1 LQELLTGANMAEVIV
16 ATIEVTETSPNSFS
30 VTVHGS
36 QVTMHQVS
44 IKPDYAKQ
52 LLTTPHTIAE
62 LVAASFDFL
71 LDRESNSSILRSF
84 DLSVIERYFP
94 EYPKAISRY
103 LK

>member
-1 LQELLTGANMAEVIV
+1 M

-36 QVTMHQVS
+36 QVTTHQVS
-44 IKPDYAKQ
+44 VKPEYAKQ
-52 LLTTPHTIAE
+52 LLTTPHTINE
-62 LVAASFDFL
+62 LVAASFSFL

-94 EYPKAISRY
+94 EFPKTISLY

>member
-1 LQELLTGANMAEVIV
+1 MAEAIV

-30 VTVHGS
+30 VTVHGPH
-36 QVTMHQVS
+36 VTTHHVS
-44 IKPDYAKQ
+44 VNPDYAKQ
-52 LLTTPHTIAE
+52 LVSTPHTLTE
-62 LVAASFDFL
+62 LVTASFDFL

-94 EYPKAISRY
+94 EYPKALSRY

>member
-1 LQELLTGANMAEVIV
+1 MMAN
-16 ATIEVTETSPNSFS
+16 IEVSETSPNSFS
-30 VTVHGS
+30 VTVHAA
-36 QVTMHQVS
+36 QITTHQVS
-44 IKPDYAKQ
+44 VNPGYARQ
-52 LLTTPHTIAE
+52 LLSTQHTLTE
-62 LVAASFDFL
+62 LVVASFNFL

>member
-1 LQELLTGANMAEVIV
+1 MAEAIV

-36 QVTMHQVS
+36 HVTTHHVS
-44 IKPDYAKQ
+44 VNPDYAKQ
-52 LLTTPHTIAE
+52 LLSTPHTLTE
-62 LVAASFDFL
+62 LVTASFNFL

-94 EYPKAISRY
+94 EYPKALSRY

>member
-1 LQELLTGANMAEVIV
+1 MAEAIV

-30 VTVHGS
+30 VTVHGWH
-36 QVTMHQVS
+36 VTTHHVS
-44 IKPDYAKQ
+44 VNPDYAKQ
-52 LLTTPHTIAE
+52 LVSTPHTLTE
-62 LVAASFDFL
+62 LVTASFDFL

-94 EYPKAISRY
+94 EYPKALSRY